1 MGERRPNLRAVPNR
15 TDSDTAK
22 NLPVVGTNIVLVT
35 PIPAAMIVAMV
46 VVVVMVMVVVIV
58 VVLVFVFV
66 FVFVFVAN
74 LDQVGKIQRSE
85 RRGLRYRQGPGCR
98 GGGEGQG
105 GCRHRSLGYSG
116 AHRTSC
122 TFQTRLQLENPR
134 KGSCL
139 GAPRILSLMLAT
151 HGSGC
156 RRLVPHHDFD
166 KRRLFAL
173 TCVR

>member
-46 VVVVMVMVVVIV
+46 VVMVMVMVMGVLIV
-58 VVLVFVFV
+58 VVILVFVFV
-66 FVFVFVAN
+66 FVFVLVAN

-105 GCRHRSLGYSG
+105 GCRQNWFDHSE
-116 AHRTSC
+116 TS
-122 TFQTRLQLENPR
+122 
-134 KGSCL
+134 
-139 GAPRILSLMLAT
+139 
-151 HGSGC
+151 
-156 RRLVPHHDFD
+156 
-166 KRRLFAL
+166 FA
-173 TCVR
+173 

>member
-1 MGERRPNLRAVPNR
+1 MAIFRGSHLSSIMGERRPNLRAVPNR

-58 VVLVFVFV
+58 VVILVFVFV
-66 FVFVFVAN
+66 FVLVAN

-98 GGGEGQG
+98 
-105 GCRHRSLGYSG
+105 
-116 AHRTSC
+116 
-122 TFQTRLQLENPR
+122 
-134 KGSCL
+134 
-139 GAPRILSLMLAT
+139 
-151 HGSGC
+151 
-156 RRLVPHHDFD
+156 
-166 KRRLFAL
+166 
-173 TCVR
+173 